1 MQGGWSEKRSDLRIE
16 NMEAA
21 KTPSAQEERR
31 RKLREYLTAKGK
43 LKPENTKPYLK
54 DSTNLQPARWQQ
66 PSKQVREKKDVPPKD
81 TRFNSEANKNRALN
95 TGLLQSRPAVG
106 KITAQPHILS
116 RKPAS
121 SKDNVQRVG
130 SVLPGQAMQCKNG
143 TVTDKSLGK
152 KSSHTA
158 RQKAEIGLTV
168 VLTKNQ
174 HGDKTKVSDVR
185 LVDKAFASEKGDIKG
200 TQTKNSELQTL
211 HQHSVGISVKKSQ
224 ALPSKPKPVCL
235 ETSAHQPA
243 GKTIPRHIRIVSKV
257 SQPVSNIGTPTERS
271 FVIKSFRTNNVR
283 PLAAR
288 MEKVKSAALKPSCA
302 VKPNTAVKTTT
313 SSGTAQNKFCP
324 HPVSSNKTKQSS
336 SACTSNKVLPVQN
349 RHTINKPAVWQKNT
363 RTPVSNRTASR
374 PQTGGTNWT
383 KGKGSKPVVTHSTDQ
398 TQSSTS
404 SNLLCVM
411 ASDTTSKPQTP
422 KMTVEDRRR
431 QLEEWLRSKGKTYKR
446 PPMTLPP
453 KQPPTVKKKQNLNPS
468 LWEGIEEEEELL
480 LLSTKISQTLSEC
493 LELIDKGV
501 PSEDIHAAL
510 DKIPERKKFAKY
522 WVCKAKLLEREGITD
537 VVELYKQGVQCGAT
551 PIDELREVVFD
562 IMKTTSRK
570 SKVVTFGPL
579 PNEDTA
585 VDSEQHEE
593 DRYSH
598 ATPVM
603 KPVDDMETSCFEM
616 GMCDQGSAVKFQIAC
631 LSSKK
636 KKDGGSQEWKCLTP
650 VRRSQRIHQSA
661 VQYPEVVQEHDTV
674 VASLDELLDMADTEA
689 YLYVRNEA
697 LPMEADHTI
706 LSMVKQDNSEGRN
719 EKPA

>member
-1 MQGGWSEKRSDLRIE
+1 
-16 NMEAA
+16 MEAA
-21 KTPSAQEERR
+21 KTLSAQEERR
-31 RKLREYLTAKGK
+31 RKLQEYLTAKGK
-43 LKPENTKPYLK
+43 LKPENNKPYLK

-66 PSKQVREKKDVPPKD
+66 PSKQVREKKDVPPKN

-106 KITAQPHILS
+106 KVTAQPHILS

-130 SVLPGQAMQCKNG
+130 SVLPRQAIQCKNG
-143 TVTDKSLGK
+143 TVKSLGK
-152 KSSHTA
+152 KSSLTA
-158 RQKAEIGLTV
+158 HQKAEIGLTV

-174 HGDKTKVSDVR
+174 HGDKTRVSDVR
-185 LVDKAFASEKGDIKG
+185 LVDKASASEKGDIKG
-200 TQTKNSELQTL
+200 TQTNDSELRTL
-211 HQHSVGISVKKSQ
+211 HQPSVGISVKKSQ
-224 ALPSKPKPVCL
+224 ALPSKSKPLCP
-235 ETSAHQPA
+235 ETNAHQPA
-243 GKTIPRHIRIVSKV
+243 GKTIPRHIRIVSRV
-257 SQPVSNIGTPTERS
+257 SQPVSSIGTPTERS
-271 FVIKSFRTNNVR
+271 FVIKSSRTDNVR

-288 MEKVKSAALKPSCA
+288 VDQVKSAALKPSCA
-302 VKPNTAVKTTT
+302 TKPNTAVKTTT
-313 SSGTAQNKFCP
+313 SSATAQKKFCP
-324 HPVSSNKTKQSS
+324 HPVSTNKTKQSS

-363 RTPVSNRTASR
+363 RTPVSNRPAPR
-374 PQTGGTNWT
+374 PQTGGTNWI
-383 KGKGSKPVVTHSTDQ
+383 KGTGSKPVVTNSMNQ

-404 SNLLCVM
+404 SNLPCVM
-411 ASDTTSKPQTP
+411 VSDTTSKPQTP

-453 KQPPTVKKKQNLNPS
+453 KQPPTAKKKQNLNPS

-480 LLSTKISQTLSEC
+480 LLSTKISQTLGEC

-501 PSEDIHAAL
+501 PSDDIHAAL

-593 DRYSH
+593 EDIYCH
-598 ATPVM
+598 ATPVI

-616 GMCDQGSAVKFQIAC
+616 GMCDQGSAVKFQVAC
-631 LSSKK
+631 LSSKKK

-689 YLYVRNEA
+689 YLYVRNGA
-697 LPMEADHTI
+697 LPTEADHTI
-706 LSMVKQDNSEGRN
+706 LSMVKQDNSEGQN